1 MKFTEKHL
9 NILLMLILSILL
21 LEVTAEC
28 KSQEIKNDSI
38 TNDNLKEVNETLRKN
53 SVYLELFGNS
63 FYQYSIGYDRILFD
77 KENNK
82 FSIASGI
89 GYLPLEIS
97 SLNHEWYNYIF
108 TSQVNYFTGNEHHF
122 ETGLGFTYI
131 GKKYGDYYDIIMSLK
146 IGYRYQKQEGG
157 LFIKSS
163 LTPLYFLTTNSFG
176 PWAGLIVGW
185 TF

>member
-1 MKFTEKHL
+1 MH
-9 NILLMLILSILL
+9 
-21 LEVTAEC
+21 VTFES
-28 KSQEIKNDSI
+28 KSQDMKNDSFI
-38 TNDNLKEVNETLRKN
+38 NDNQKNENEKFRKN

-63 FYQYSIGYDRILFD
+63 YFQYNVGYDRILFD
-77 KENNK
+77 KGKNK
-82 FSIASGI
+82 LSIASGI

-97 SLNHEWYNYIF
+97 SHNFGWFNYIF

-131 GKKYGDYYDIIMSLK
+131 GKKNSDYYDIFLLLR
-146 IGYRYQKQEGG
+146 IGYRYQKQDGG

-163 LTPLYFLTTNSFG
+163 LTPLYSLEVNQFL
-176 PWAGLIVGW
+176 PWAGIVVGW

>member
-1 MKFTEKHL
+1 
-9 NILLMLILSILL
+9 MLPILL
-21 LEVTAEC
+21 LEVTVKC

-38 TNDNLKEVNETLRKN
+38 TNDNLKDVNGRLSKN

-63 FYQYSIGYDRILFD
+63 YFQYSIGYDRIVFD

-97 SLNHEWYNYIF
+97 SFESEWFNYIF

-122 ETGLGFTYI
+122 EAGLGFTYI
-131 GKKYGDYYDIIMSLK
+131 GKKNSDYYDMFLLLR

-163 LTPLYFLTTNSFG
+163 LTPLYSLELNQFL